1 MQKVAYYW
9 FTITFA
15 TNITFTN
22 QVVLQI
28 AFDVFTDM
36 YSVVQLWTDVR
47 TDKYI
52 LPKSLPFSVQ
62 KIDNNIKAHFY

>member
-1 MQKVAYYW
+1 MTYFW

-15 TNITFTN
+15 INLTFTD
-22 QVVLQI
+22 QIVVQI
-28 AFDVFTDM
+28 AYDISTDM

-62 KIDNNIKAHFY
+62 KIDNNIKAYFY